1 MSRKRCLVAGIVA
14 LSLLG
19 VTGCLPAFVLSV
31 GGTTPLDFVLR
42 ALLNSAGVQPIEK
55 PAVDA
60 AKVRLGQALFF
71 DKILSGN
78 RNIACATCHHPV
90 AFTGDG
96 LPVSIGQGGQG
107 VAQSRT
113 PPTDA
118 NGDPIFIPRN
128 APEVFNRVG
137 FDTMFWDARV
147 AQDPNGAFSTPAG
160 GNLLP
165 GLDNALAAQAMFPVT
180 SRDEMRGHPGENEL
194 ADIDDSDFVA
204 MWAALM
210 DRLLAIDE
218 YRQMFAEAYPDTDPN
233 DLTFVHAANAIAAFE
248 TDHWTL
254 TDSPFDRYLAGD
266 DAALSTQAKRG
277 AILFYG
283 KAGCARCHSGP
294 LMTDQQF
301 HNRVVPQVGPG
312 KGDGDDGTWDFGR
325 ERVTGDPTDRFKF
338 RTPPLRNVAAT
349 APYMHDGAFSTLEAA
364 VRHCLDPATSAQ
376 SYDPAEHLPP
386 ELRPLYRANQTATI
400 LAAADADEI
409 APVTLTQAEFDDLM
423 AFLESLTSPSIG
435 TLGINDI
442 PDSVP
447 SGLPLAD

>member
-1 MSRKRCLVAGIVA
+1 MSRNRCLAAGITA
-14 LSLLG
+14 LCLLG
-19 VTGCLPAFVLSV
+19 VAGCLPAFVLSV
-31 GGTTPLDFVLR
+31 QGTTPLDFVLR
-42 ALLNSAGVQPIEK
+42 AMLSSAGVGPVEK
-55 PAVDA
+55 PATDA

-78 RNIACATCHHPV
+78 RNISCSTCHTPV

-107 VAQSRT
+107 LAQSRT

-118 NGDPIFIPRN
+118 NGDPVFIPRN
-128 APEVFNRVG
+128 APDVFNRAG

-147 AQDPNGAFSTPAG
+147 ARDPNGALMTPAG
-160 GNLLP
+160 DDLLP
-165 GLDNALAAQAMFPVT
+165 GLESALAAQAMFPVT
-180 SRDEMRGHPGENEL
+180 SRDEMRGQSGQNEI
-194 ADIDDSDFVA
+194 ADLPDDDLQGV
-204 MWAALM
+204 WRILM

-218 YRQMFAEAYPDTDPN
+218 YRQMFAAAYPDTDPN
-233 DLTFVHAANAIAAFE
+233 QLTFAHAANAIAAFE
-248 TDHWTL
+248 IDHWTL
-254 TDSPFDRYLAGD
+254 PDSPFDQYLAGD

-283 KAGCARCHSGP
+283 KAGCARCHSGS
-294 LMTDQQF
+294 LMTDQKF

-312 KGDGDDGTWDFGR
+312 KGDGEDGTWDFGR
-325 ERVTGDPTDRFKF
+325 ERVTGDPADRFRF

-349 APYMHDGAFSTLEAA
+349 GPYMHDGAFSTLEAA

-376 SYDPAEHLPP
+376 NYDPAEHLPP
-386 ELRPLYRANQTATI
+386 ELRALYRADQTTTI

-409 APVTLTQAEFDDLM
+409 APVTLTAAEFEDLM
-423 AFLESLTSPSIG
+423 AFLESLTSPGIG
-435 TLGINDI
+435 SLGIHDI

>member
-1 MSRKRCLVAGIVA
+1 MSPKRFVMTGFAA
-14 LSLLG
+14 LTLLG
-19 VTGCLPAFVLSV
+19 VAGCLPALVLSV
-31 GGTTPLDFVLR
+31 QGTTPLDFVLR
-42 ALLNSAGVQPIEK
+42 AMLNGAGVRPIEK

-60 AKVRLGQALFF
+60 AKVKLGQALFF

-78 RNIACATCHHPV
+78 RNISCATCHHPA

-96 LPVSIGQGGQG
+96 LPVSIGQGGSG
-107 VAQSRT
+107 LAQSRT

-118 NGDPIFIPRN
+118 SGEMVFIPRN
-128 APEVFNRVG
+128 APDIFNRAG
-137 FDTMFWDARV
+137 FDRMFWDARV
-147 AQDPNGAFSTPAG
+147 AKDPNGALTTPAG
-160 GNLLP
+160 DDLLP
-165 GLDNALAAQAMFPVT
+165 GLESALAAQAMFPVT

-194 ADIDDSDFVA
+194 ADIDDDDFQG
-204 MWAALM
+204 MWKALM

-218 YRQMFAEAYPDTDPN
+218 YRQLFAAAYPDTDPN
-233 DLTFVHAANAIAAFE
+233 QLTFAHAANAIAAFE
-248 TDHWTL
+248 TEHWTL
-254 TDSPFDRYLAGD
+254 PDSPFDQYLAGD

-294 LMTDQQF
+294 LMTDQKF

-325 ERVTGDPTDRFKF
+325 ARVTGDPADRFKF

-349 APYMHDGAFSTLEAA
+349 GPYMHDGAFSTLEAA

-376 SYDPAEHLPP
+376 NYDPAEHLPP

-400 LAAADADEI
+400 LAAADPDEI
-409 APVTLTQAEFDDLM
+409 APVELTEAEIADLL
-423 AFLESLTSPSIG
+423 AFLESLTSPGIG
-435 TLGINDI
+435 SLGIHDI